1 MTDVILTDLVTGRSR
16 RSSSIKSMLP
26 WAFTSDGKRLATLS
40 SRGPPALSVWE
51 VETGKLL
58 RSVPLHYAFD
68 RMGAANA
75 PIADVHFSPDGRR
88 LAFNLND
95 RFRVLDIES
104 GRLVAIDR
112 PGHRAAIRAVDI
124 SPDGTLVASAGD
136 DAAVCLWEAASGRF
150 VAMLEEETEP
160 IAAVAF
166 SPDGRSLAARSATGR
181 VRMWKLDRAQA
192 GDRITVVAT
201 PAWDTTSLGSAAGA
215 SATSGPVFVSQ
226 GRLVAFGAGDGTIS
240 LRDTASGRVE
250 RHPQARIRPGR
261 RDGAD
266 RTARRGNASPRE
278 TRRESSASGT
288 CPPRRRPSGWPPTR
302 GRSAPSRTRGTSSQ
316 SPVAPSSSGTPTP
329 ASDFVT
335 LEADARA
342 VNCLETLLGRANP
355 GLGRR

>member
-1 MTDVILTDLVTGRSR
+1 M
-16 RSSSIKSMLP
+16 
-26 WAFTSDGKRLATLS
+26 
-40 SRGPPALSVWE
+40 
-51 VETGKLL
+51 
-58 RSVPLHYAFD
+58 
-68 RMGAANA
+68 
-75 PIADVHFSPDGRR
+75 
-88 LAFNLND
+88 
-95 RFRVLDIES
+95 LDIES

-112 PGHRAAIRAVDI
+112 PGHRAAIRAVDL

-166 SPDGRSLAARSATGR
+166 SPDGRSLAARAVAGR
-181 VRMWKLDRAQA
+181 VRVWRLERAQA

-250 RHPQARIRPGR
+250 RILKPESGKA
-261 RDGAD
+261 AVTAL
-266 RTARRGNASPRE
+266 TARADGERL
-278 TRRESSASGT
+278 ASGDAEGIV
-288 CPPRRRPSGWPPTR
+288 RLWDLSAEAPPTR
-302 GRSAPSRTRGTSSQ
+302 LVTDQGAIRAIALAGNILA
-316 SPVAPSSSGTPTP
+316 VAGDSLELWDVDTG
-329 ASDFVT
+329 DRLVT

-342 VNCLETLLGRANP
+342 VNCLELSADGRILASGDDRKVTLRDLHELRRLMAEIELGW
-355 GLGRR
+355 